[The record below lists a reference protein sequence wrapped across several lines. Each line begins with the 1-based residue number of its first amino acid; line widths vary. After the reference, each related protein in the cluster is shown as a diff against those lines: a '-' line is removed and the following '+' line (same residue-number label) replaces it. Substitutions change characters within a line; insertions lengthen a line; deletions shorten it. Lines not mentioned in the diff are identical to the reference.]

1 MRSPLKEV
9 MTIYDVSREK
19 GQVIRL
25 PDAVNYLIQAYG
37 NYEILYSSNNG
48 GIDTMPFEPPPISE
62 PDPEC
67 IGSDYYANDN
77 GYHYLTKDKVYVQ
90 LTDFRIKVT
99 KRRIKTNVN
108 VNDVLK
114 QTSMVELKTKGILF
128 CIMMKALNKKKPFCT
143 INELV
148 IGCTISGK
156 EP

>member
-48 GIDTMPFEPPPISE
+48 GINAMPFEPPPISE

-67 IGSDYYANDN
+67 IGSDYYANAN
-77 GYHYLTKDKVYVQ
+77 GYYYLTKDKVYVQ

-108 VNDVLK
+108 GR
-114 QTSMVELKTKGILF
+114 VEDEGHFILYYDEGF
-128 CIMMKALNKKKPFCT
+128 EQKETILYNK
-143 INELV
+143 
-148 IGCTISGK
+148 
-156 EP
+156 